1 MFLRAY
7 FFNSTPSRSAV
18 DITVVL
24 LFILSLDILS
34 VMRPSSSS
42 SQVVE
47 CVPLSVS
54 ILFTL
59 VSDTQQKC
67 Q

>member
-18 DITVVL
+18 DITVVPL
-24 LFILSLDILS
+24 SILSLDMHS
-34 VMRPSSSS
+34 VMRPSCSS